1 MTVEH
6 LPGRSGVRWY
16 ILALLFA
23 ASFVAYLLR
32 TNRSIAG
39 ERIMAESG
47 LTQTQF
53 GWVLAAF
60 AWGYAL
66 FQFAGGVLG
75 DRIGGRKALT
85 LIAIL
90 WGLLTLAVGVV
101 PVVSPMALLFTLI
114 VIRFLLGAA
123 NAPLYPVT
131 SGGTTCNWFPVAGWA
146 LPNGLT
152 NAGLTFG
159 AAACAPLMAWLMAQ
173 MGWRLS
179 FIITAPL
186 AFILAGVWWWYA
198 RDTPAEHPDV
208 RQEELALIDAGRSTI
223 DCGAAEPGAWKR
235 VLRDRNVLLLTL
247 SYFCSNYVFYFFF
260 NWLFI
265 YLVDNRKLTL
275 LDGGLYAALPWMIGA
290 VGATI
295 GGYACDRLCKSR
307 GMTIG
312 CRWPAIAGLFIA
324 AVMIFAASQA
334 ATAVLAV
341 VFLSLCL
348 FGQQMTEGAFWAAT
362 IAASGRQASAACGV
376 LNTGGNVVGGIGAVM
391 VPFLV
396 EQLGWAAALGSA
408 SIFAIAAALLWIP
421 IRAEPAQSVESSV
434 ESVKSVSLNP

>member
-1 MTVEH
+1 MTVSH
-6 LPGRSGVRWY
+6 LPGRSGIRWY

-32 TNRSIAG
+32 SNMSIAG
-39 ERIMAESG
+39 EGIMTETG
-47 LTQTQF
+47 VTQTQF

-85 LIAIL
+85 IIAIL
-90 WGLLTLAVGVV
+90 WGVLTLAVGLL
-101 PVVSPMALLFTLI
+101 PALAPMTLLIVLI

-159 AAACAPLMAWLMAQ
+159 AAASAPLIAWLMAQ
-173 MGWRLS
+173 MGWRVS
-179 FIITAPL
+179 FLITAPL

-198 RDTPAEHPDV
+198 RDTPAEHPHVKQD
-208 RQEELALIDAGRSTI
+208 ELALIDAGRSTI
-223 DCGAAEPGAWKR
+223 NCGAVEPGAWKA
-235 VLRDRNVLLLTL
+235 VLRNRNVLLLTL

-265 YLVDNRKLTL
+265 YLVDNRKMTL
-275 LDGGLYAALPWMIGA
+275 LDGGFWAALPWIIGA
-290 VGATI
+290 IGATA
-295 GGYACDRLCKSR
+295 GGYICDRLCKSR
-307 GMTIG
+307 GMTYG
-312 CRWPAIAGLFIA
+312 CRLPAMVGLAIA
-324 AVMIFAASQA
+324 AVTIFAAAQA
-334 ATAVLAV
+334 PNAILAV
-341 VFLSLCL
+341 VLLSLCL

-362 IAASGRQASAACGV
+362 ISISGRQASAACGV
-376 LNTGGNVVGGIGAVM
+376 LNTGGNIVGGVGALMVPVM
-391 VPFLV
+391 V
-396 EQLGWAAALGSA
+396 EHLGWAAALGSA
-408 SIFAIAAALLWIP
+408 SVFAIGAALLWIP
-421 IRAEPAQSVESSV
+421 VRAEPA
-434 ESVKSVSLNP
+434 